1 MKDLDRM
8 AMAAMQGIVSNFDDN
23 YVLDNKYLAKYSY
36 DIAEAMLE
44 ESKKRSN
51 NDLTYEDD

>member
-1 MKDLDRM
+1 MKDLDRI
-8 AMAAMQGIVSNFDDN
+8 AMAAMQGMLSNSSITDVS
-23 YVLDNKYLAKYSY
+23 VCIAY